1 MIKEYTSLGLMS
13 GTSGDGVDASIIT
26 TNGIDKFEVLKNQY
40 FEYDKDLYLKIHEL
54 KAQIQN
60 LEDLHKFKKECDDLE
75 KKITLFHAKVINDLS
90 KKKTFQI
97 VGFHG
102 QTILHN
108 SANKITK
115 QLGDEKL
122 LYQLIKKN
130 LVFNFR
136 HKDILN
142 GGEGAPLTP
151 IFHQV
156 LANQL
161 KIDLPSL
168 ILNIGGITNFT
179 LIKNFSDPLSLI
191 SKDIGPGNCLIDT
204 WIRNNTKLK
213 FDHDGDLASKGIT
226 NKFVLEQAQE
236 MFSYLNEKKNFS
248 LDTNDF
254 DMSFVRGLS
263 LEDGASTL
271 TDLTAKILITTLS
284 NILSSSSYDKCNI
297 FICGGGRKNKYL
309 ISKIKKD
316 ISKKVSINLIDDLGV
331 NGDFIES
338 QAFAFL
344 AVRTI
349 LNLPIS
355 FPNTTG
361 CKKPTIGGEL
371 IRDLD

>member
-1 MIKEYTSLGLMS
+1 M
-13 GTSGDGVDASIIT
+13 
-26 TNGIDKFEVLKNQY
+26 
-40 FEYDKDLYLKIHEL
+40 
-54 KAQIQN
+54 
-60 LEDLHKFKKECDDLE
+60 
-75 KKITLFHAKVINDLS
+75 
-90 KKKTFQI
+90 
-97 VGFHG
+97 
-102 QTILHN
+102 
-108 SANKITK
+108 
-115 QLGDEKL
+115 
-122 LYQLIKKN
+122 
-130 LVFNFR
+130 
-136 HKDILN
+136 N